1 MIFYCVSDGNDWHV
15 FCIFKNRE
23 VELINLSM
31 LGLKPE
37 TWKTEMRTTRKFYN
51 VFIALALSTAFQ
63 ISMADNV
70 EYIVSDESA
79 KLNLPFSDAV
89 VFGDTLVMSGQL
101 GVNPDTF
108 ALVDGGIESETHQIF
123 RNMTSIL
130 AIKNATLAD
139 IVKCTVMIA
148 DIAEWPAFN
157 VIYSSYFPGPK
168 PARSAL
174 GANGLALGA
183 RVELECGASLSE

>member
-1 MIFYCVSDGNDWHV
+1 
-15 FCIFKNRE
+15 
-23 VELINLSM
+23 
-31 LGLKPE
+31 
-37 TWKTEMRTTRKFYN
+37 
-51 VFIALALSTAFQ
+51 
-63 ISMADNV
+63 
-70 EYIVSDESA
+70 
-79 KLNLPFSDAV
+79 LNLPFSDAV
-89 VFGDTLVMSGQL
+89 VFGETLVMSGQL
-101 GVNPDTF
+101 GVNPATF

-123 RNMTSIL
+123 SNMTSIL
-130 AIKNATLAD
+130 AIKNATLED

-183 RVELECGASLSE
+183 RVELECWASLSE

>member
-1 MIFYCVSDGNDWHV
+1 
-15 FCIFKNRE
+15 
-23 VELINLSM
+23 M
-31 LGLKPE
+31 LGLKSE
-37 TWKTEMRTTRKFYN
+37 TWKTEMRAIRKIYKTI
-51 VFIALALSTAFQ
+51 IALALSTAFQ
-63 ISMADNV
+63 SCFANSV
-70 EYIVSDESA
+70 EYIISDEST

-89 VFGDTLVMSGQL
+89 VFGETLVMSGQL
-101 GVNPDTF
+101 GVNPATF

-123 RNMTSIL
+123 SNMTSIL
-130 AIKNATLAD
+130 AIKNATLED

-183 RVELECGASLSE
+183 RVELECWASLSE

>member
-1 MIFYCVSDGNDWHV
+1 
-15 FCIFKNRE
+15 
-23 VELINLSM
+23 M

-37 TWKTEMRTTRKFYN
+37 TWKTEMRTTRKIYKTI
-51 VFIALALSTAFQ
+51 IALALSPALQSCF
-63 ISMADNV
+63 ADNV
-70 EYIVSDESA
+70 EYIISDESA

-89 VFGDTLVMSGQL
+89 VFGETLVMSGQL
-101 GVNPDTF
+101 GVNPATF

-123 RNMTSIL
+123 SNMTSIL
-130 AIKNATLAD
+130 AIKNATLED

-174 GANGLALGA
+174 GANGLVLGA
-183 RVELECGASLSE
+183 RVELECWASLSE

>member
-1 MIFYCVSDGNDWHV
+1 
-15 FCIFKNRE
+15 
-23 VELINLSM
+23 
-31 LGLKPE
+31 
-37 TWKTEMRTTRKFYN
+37 MRTTRKIYKTI
-51 VFIALALSTAFQ
+51 IALALSPALQSCF
-63 ISMADNV
+63 ADNV
-70 EYIVSDESA
+70 EYLISDENDE
-79 KLNLPFSDAV
+79 LNLPFSDAV
-89 VFGDTLVMSGQL
+89 VFGETLVMSGQL
-101 GVNPDTF
+101 GVNPATF

-123 RNMTSIL
+123 SNMTSIL
-130 AIKNATLAD
+130 AIKNATLED

-183 RVELECGASLSE
+183 RVELECWASLSE

>member
-1 MIFYCVSDGNDWHV
+1 
-15 FCIFKNRE
+15 
-23 VELINLSM
+23 
-31 LGLKPE
+31 
-37 TWKTEMRTTRKFYN
+37 MRTARKFHN
-51 VFIALALSTAFQ
+51 VFIALLLTTTFQ
-63 ISMADNV
+63 ASMADDV
-70 EYIVSDESA
+70 EYIVSDENA

-89 VFGDTLVMSGQL
+89 VFGDTLIMSGQL
-101 GVNPDTF
+101 GVNPATF
-108 ALVDGGIESETHQIF
+108 TLVNGGIENETHQVF
-123 RNMTSIL
+123 SNMSTIL
-130 AIKNATLAD
+130 ARKNATLAD

-183 RVELECGASLSE
+183 RVELECWASIDD

>member
-1 MIFYCVSDGNDWHV
+1 M
-15 FCIFKNRE
+15 
-23 VELINLSM
+23 
-31 LGLKPE
+31 
-37 TWKTEMRTTRKFYN
+37 TTAQKSCN
-51 VFIALALSTAFQ
+51 VFIAMLLITTFQ
-63 ISMADNV
+63 TSKADNV
-70 EYIVSDESA
+70 DYIIRDKSV
-79 KLNLPFSDAV
+79 KLNLPFSDAA

-101 GVNPDTF
+101 GVNPATF

-123 RNMTSIL
+123 SNMTSIL
-130 AIKNATLAD
+130 AIKNATLED

-168 PARSAL
+168 PARPAL

-183 RVELECGASLSE
+183 RVELECWASLSN

>member
-1 MIFYCVSDGNDWHV
+1 
-15 FCIFKNRE
+15 
-23 VELINLSM
+23 M

-89 VFGDTLVMSGQL
+89 VFGETLVMSGQL
-101 GVNPDTF
+101 GVNPATF

-123 RNMTSIL
+123 SNMTSIL

-183 RVELECGASLSE
+183 RVELECWASLSE

>member
-1 MIFYCVSDGNDWHV
+1 
-15 FCIFKNRE
+15 
-23 VELINLSM
+23 M

-37 TWKTEMRTTRKFYN
+37 TWKTEMRTTRKIYN

-63 ISMADNV
+63 SSMADNV
-70 EYIVSDESA
+70 EYIISDESA

-89 VFGDTLVMSGQL
+89 VFGETLVMSGQL
-101 GVNPDTF
+101 GVNPATF

-123 RNMTSIL
+123 SNMTSIL
-130 AIKNATLAD
+130 AIKNATLED

-183 RVELECGASLSE
+183 RVELECWASLSE